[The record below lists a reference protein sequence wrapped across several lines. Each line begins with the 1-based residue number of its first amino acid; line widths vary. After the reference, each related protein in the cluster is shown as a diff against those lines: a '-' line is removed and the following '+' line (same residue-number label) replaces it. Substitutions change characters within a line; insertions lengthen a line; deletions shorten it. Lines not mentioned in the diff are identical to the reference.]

1 MTESPYR
8 ANIPRVTDTSDKQL
22 PARFGSY
29 YLFDLIGKGG
39 MAEIFLAKTF
49 TSLGTE
55 RLCVIKRI
63 LPHLN
68 ADVSFCEMLI
78 QEAKLCARLSHA
90 NVVQTY
96 ELGQIDNSYYIA
108 MEYVEGVD
116 LNRLLGLLS
125 RAQIALPLQFALYIL
140 VETLRGLDYAH
151 RLTDAEDVELGII
164 HRDVS
169 PTNVLISTEGEIKLC
184 DFGIAKVALH
194 DVGAEHHLDEY
205 HLKGKVA
212 YMAPEHVLGK
222 KIDLRADLFA
232 AGILLWELLSGRRL
246 YKSKDEDETLRRA
259 RAAEIPPLVDRGF
272 PEYEMLAAVVHKA
285 LSRDPRQRFQT
296 GQEFIRALED
306 YMHESGQIV
315 SQLRFSNFL
324 MDNFGESLMMQ
335 RRERERSLA
344 DLISFQK
351 HDKGEPTGV
360 VIPVNGST
368 GVGFSLQENPITQ
381 SLLFDDDE
389 PDPLEANFKPS
400 VPPSPDKMD
409 LGARLA
415 AAEREEKQKTGDVPL
430 RSMEPMAGSVRF
442 DGKGDKG
449 GSGNTGLWIAGIAFV
464 LAAAAAVAYFSGLF
478 G

>member
-1 MTESPYR
+1 MTH
-8 ANIPRVTDTSDKQL
+8 TSEEQL

-49 TSLGTE
+49 TGLGTE

-68 ADVSFCEMLI
+68 ADTNFCEMLI

-90 NVVQTY
+90 NVVQTQ
-96 ELGQIDNSYYIA
+96 ELGQIEDNYYIA

-125 RAQIALPLQFALYIL
+125 RARIALPLQFALYIL
-140 VETLRGLDYAH
+140 IEALRGLDYAH
-151 RLTDAEDVELGII
+151 RLKDATGQELGII

-169 PTNVLISTEGEIKLC
+169 PTNVLISTEGEVKLC
-184 DFGIAKVALH
+184 DFGIAKVALD

-212 YMAPEHVLGK
+212 YMAPEHVAGD
-222 KIDLRADLFA
+222 KIDRRADLFA

-246 YKSKDEDETLRRA
+246 YKTKDEDETLRRA
-259 RAAEIPPLVDRGF
+259 KAAKIPPLVDRGF

-285 LSRDPRQRFQT
+285 LSKDPDQRFQT
-296 GQEFIRALED
+296 GQEFIQALED
-306 YMHESGQIV
+306 YMHAAGQIV

-324 MDNFGESLMMQ
+324 MDNFGENLLQQ

-351 HDKGEPTGV
+351 KDKGEPTGV
-360 VIPVNGST
+360 VIPVDGTT
-368 GVGFSLQENPITQ
+368 GVGFSLGDNPITQ
-381 SLLFDDDE
+381 SLLFEEDDV
-389 PDPLEANFKPS
+389 DPLEIAAQPS
-400 VPPSPDKMD
+400 IPPRAEEMD
-409 LGARLA
+409 LGAKLE
-415 AAEREEKQKTGDVPL
+415 AAEARENGDEDTASEDDEAPR
-430 RSMEPMAGSVRF
+430 RSMEPMLGSIRL
-442 DGKGDKG
+442 DGKSLEKSR
-449 GSGNTGLWIAGIAFV
+449 SGNAGLWIAGIAFLV
-464 LAAAAAVAYFSGLF
+464 AAAAAAAYFLGVF

>member
-1 MTESPYR
+1 VTEG
-8 ANIPRVTDTSDKQL
+8 TQDQL
-22 PARFGSY
+22 PVRFGSY

-63 LPHLN
+63 LPDLN
-68 ADVSFCEMLI
+68 ADVTFCEMLI

-96 ELGQIDNSYYIA
+96 ELGQIQGQYYIA

-125 RAQIALPLQFALYIL
+125 RAQIALPLQFALYIIN
-140 VETLRGLDYAH
+140 EALRGLDYAH
-151 RLTDAEDVELGII
+151 RLEGADGRPLRII

-169 PTNVLISTEGEIKLC
+169 PTNVLISTDGDVKLC
-184 DFGIAKVALH
+184 DFGIAKVALD
-194 DVGAEHHLDEY
+194 DVGGDRRMDEY

-212 YMAPEHVLGK
+212 YMAPEHVGGK
-222 KIDLRADLFA
+222 KIDRRADLFA

-246 YKSKDEDETLRRA
+246 YKTKDEDETLRRA
-259 RAAEIPPLVDRGF
+259 KAADIPPLVDRGF
-272 PEYEMLAAVVHKA
+272 PEYGMLAAMVDKA
-285 LSRDPRQRFQT
+285 LSRDPEQRFQT
-296 GQEFIRALED
+296 GLEFIRAIDD
-306 YMHESGQIV
+306 YMHAAGQIV

-335 RRERERSLA
+335 RRERERQLA
-344 DLISFQK
+344 RVMDFQK
-351 HDKGEPTGV
+351 REEGRGGGV
-360 VIPVNGST
+360 LIPVDGST

-381 SLLFDDDE
+381 SLLVDDDDL
-389 PDPLEANFKPS
+389 DPLAEARLKPS
-400 VPPSPDKMD
+400 MPPSPARPD
-409 LGARLA
+409 LGARLEA
-415 AAEREEKQKTGDVPL
+415 AEQAEREAARTAPRTSV
-430 RSMEPMAGSVRF
+430 MPMAGSVRL
-442 DGKGDKG
+442 D
-449 GSGNTGLWIAGIAFV
+449 GSGSRRSSVVALWVAGTAFAI
-464 LAAAAAVAYFSGLF
+464 AAAAAAAYFLGFL